1 MLLLS
6 SANLFF
12 KIIFY
17 QTKFMNTSYQV
28 SNSLGPDQDPNSLQR
43 ISADT
48 SKERVKTCVLSA
60 LNFSQ
65 NTKLVGVFTL
75 TASVVC

>member
-1 MLLLS
+1 M
-6 SANLFF
+6 
-12 KIIFY
+12 
-17 QTKFMNTSYQV
+17 

-48 SKERVKTCVLSA
+48 SKERVKTGVLSA